1 MTVPTGLIGGPEYL
15 DHNATTPVDPRVVE
29 ACLPYLTEH
38 FGNPS
43 STHAYGQ
50 RTHAAVEAA
59 RTAVADL
66 LSAAPDEV
74 VFTGGG
80 SEGDTLAIRGAA
92 LAHRDRGGH
101 LITQA
106 TEHPAVLA
114 TLDAL
119 HRLHGF
125 RNTVLP
131 VDQHG
136 LVLCLERLTR

>member
-1 MTVPTGLIGGPEYL
+1 MTVPSGLIGGPVYL

-43 STHAYGQ
+43 SSHAYGQ
-50 RTHAAVEAA
+50 HARAAVEAA

-66 LSAAPDEV
+66 LDCAPGEI
-74 VFTGGG
+74 VFTAGGCD
-80 SEGDTLAIRGAA
+80 SDTLAIRGAA
-92 LAHRDRGGH
+92 LAHRDRGNH

-106 TEHPAVLA
+106 TEHPGVLA

-119 HRLHGF
+119 
-125 RNTVLP
+125 
-131 VDQHG
+131 
-136 LVLCLERLTR
+136 